1 MLYEIKHWNGTVL
14 VTQEA
19 DSLKSAIE
27 LLIGRDAD
35 LRDAVLRGA
44 DLRGADL
51 RGADLRD
58 VDLRGAVLRGAVL
71 RGADLRGADLRD
83 ADLRGAVLRGAD
95 LGGAD
100 LRGADLGGADLRG
113 AVLRGADLRG
123 ADLRDAV
130 LRGTEY
136 YKVPQLH
143 TKILAAIE
151 AGGHLEMGSWHTCE
165 TTHCRAGWAINLA
178 GNVGRYMESQYG
190 PALAGALI
198 TMASCPWLEKVPD
211 FYANN
216 ADALADIKAC
226 AEREKAEEAQ

>member
-27 LLIGRDAD
+27 LLIGRD
-35 LRDAVLRGA
+35 
-44 DLRGADL
+44 
-51 RGADLRD
+51 
-58 VDLRGAVLRGAVL
+58 
-71 RGADLRGADLRD
+71 
-83 ADLRGAVLRGAD
+83 
-95 LGGAD
+95 
-100 LRGADLGGADLRG
+100 
-113 AVLRGADLRG
+113 